1 MSGEGRQ
8 MLELHHWEPNG
19 ASARVMIALEEK
31 GLEYTSHYVDVLA
44 FEQHR
49 PQFLRLSETGQVPVL
64 VHEGA
69 AYTEAGYICEFLEEA
84 FPERSLMPRQPLG
97 RWEVRVWQKYVD
109 DGFAASVSEL
119 AWHAYGARGLSGL
132 APGELS
138 AALERI
144 PAKERR
150 DLWKAAVAGL
160 GEEQLA
166 RARSRVE
173 AAVEKIESR
182 LEGAPWLA
190 GSGYSLADIAV
201 FSYFKYLPALSP
213 GVVSDAA
220 APRAM
225 SWMRAVA
232 ARPAVRAVL
241 ARGRARDAFAIAAPG
256 PEQIR
261 WG

>member
-1 MSGEGRQ
+1 

-19 ASARVMIALEEK
+19 ASARVMISLEEK
-31 GLEYTSHYVDVLA
+31 ELDYTSHYVDVLA
-44 FEQHR
+44 FAQHR
-49 PQFLRLSETGQVPVL
+49 PEFLELNETGQVPVL
-64 VHEGA
+64 MHDGA
-69 AYTEAGYICEFLEEA
+69 PYTEASYICELLEEA
-84 FPERSLMPRQPLG
+84 FPERPLMPRQPRG

-119 AWHAYGARGLSGL
+119 AWSAYGAGGLSAL
-132 APGELS
+132 SPAELS

-144 PAKERR
+144 PTRERR
-150 DLWKAAVAGL
+150 DLWTTSVAGL
-160 GEEQLA
+160 REEQLA
-166 RARSRVE
+166 LARGRIK

-190 GSGYSLADIAV
+190 GSEYSLADIAV
-201 FSYFKYLPALSP
+201 FSYFKYLPALFS
-213 GVVSDAA
+213 GGVSDAA

-232 ARPAVRAVL
+232 ARPAVRAAL
-241 ARGRARDAFAIAAPG
+241 ARGRASDPFAIAAPG